1 MSSAPAPPFL
11 HVTANDKSAHVS
23 ITNCILIVL
32 SGIVV
37 ISRAFARLRITGL
50 TKSDDLA
57 IALSLVGHRFSFVLM
72 L

>member
-1 MSSAPAPPFL
+1 MTSAGASPFET
-11 HVTANDKSAHVS
+11 VTADDRSAQVT
-23 ITNCILIVL
+23 IPNCMLIVF

-37 ISRAFARLRITGL
+37 LSRAFARLRITGL

-57 IALSLVGHRFSFVLM
+57 IMVL